1 MLLKDY
7 LIAIVVMSIV
17 LFAIAGFVYYFN
29 EQYKDLTNQSID
41 LKIIESGN
49 KLDEL
54 KNKTDPMIGLF
65 SEESI
70 TAGGLSVLF
79 EGIGSFF
86 LIILSIATIPF
97 QFIKDI
103 ALYIGVPSEIVL
115 GILTILTI
123 SISFAI
129 VSAILRKNI

>member
-7 LIAIVVMSIV
+7 LIVIVVVSIV
-17 LFAIAGFVYYFN
+17 LFSVGGFVYYLN

-41 LKIIESGN
+41 LKIIEEGN
-49 KLDEL
+49 KLAEL
-54 KNKTDPMIGLF
+54 KNKTDPMIALF

-70 TAGGLSVLF
+70 TAGGLSVMF

-86 LIILSIATIPF
+86 LIILSIATLPF

-103 ALYIGVPSEIVL
+103 ALYIGVPTEIVL
-115 GILTILTI
+115 GILIILTI
-123 SISFAI
+123 AISFAI
-129 VSAILRKNI
+129 VSAILRKNV